1 MTEEERVIHPTNSK
15 ALKTNLDATIYGT
28 IAEIGAGQEVARNFF
43 KVGAAS
49 GTIAKAMSA
58 YDMAFSDAIY
68 GTEEN
73 NRYVSQ
79 SRVKKMLDH
88 EFTLLKERL
97 QGEKYEG
104 RRLFAFANTITTLNF
119 ARTNDPHGWIGI
131 RYQLEEDAEPNE
143 IILHVRIYDNNT
155 ILQQRVIGELGVN
168 LIFGAYEY
176 ANDPET
182 VVISL
187 KDYLS
192 TNHLEIDMIK
202 FEGPNHKEVDNR
214 LLSLLLVKIGFTD
227 ATIFGPDNEVYQ
239 PKDFLYKKDVLMVR
253 GRFRPFTIV
262 NQDILKNGLEKF
274 NKEEG
279 SDPEKLVVMSEMNLN
294 SLYNDEKLSRRD
306 FLDRADILCG
316 LGSYVMVSNL
326 REHAD
331 LAAYLKRCRVNK
343 IRMPIGVMNLI
354 YIYGLDG
361 KEDVSKHVLK
371 SFGELFSY
379 DVKLYAYPYQ
389 RLKGGE
395 IITAKTLITTP
406 QLEDLHKHF
415 LVNNFIEDIENYNED
430 HLQIFSSEI
439 IEKIRGRED
448 GWEDKVPAYVAE
460 MIKAKC
466 LFDYP
471 CSLEERLSSSSK
483 PH

>member
-1 MTEEERVIHPTNSK
+1 MAQEERIIHSTKSK
-15 ALKTNLDATIYGT
+15 ALKTNLDGTIYGT

-43 KVGAAS
+43 RVGGAS

-68 GTEEN
+68 GAELD

-79 SRVKKMLDH
+79 SRVKKMLEH

-97 QGEKYEG
+97 HGVKYEG
-104 RRLFAFANTITTLNF
+104 RRLFAFANTITTLNY
-119 ARTNDPHGWIGI
+119 ARNNEPHGWIGI

-143 IILHVRIYDNNT
+143 IILHVRIYDNNA

-176 ANDPET
+176 PNDPET
-182 VVISL
+182 IIASL

-202 FEGPNHKEVDNR
+202 FDGPSHKGIDNR
-214 LLSLLLVKIGFTD
+214 LLSLFLVKIGFTD

-239 PKDFLYKKDVLMVR
+239 PKDFLYKKDVLMLR
-253 GRFRPFTIV
+253 GRFRPYTIV

-274 NKEEG
+274 HKDEDC
-279 SDPEKLVVMSEMNLN
+279 DPEKLVVMSEMNLN
-294 SLYNDEKLSRRD
+294 SLYEDDKLGRRD

-326 REHAD
+326 HEHAD
-331 LAAYLKRCRVNK
+331 VAAYLKRCRVNK
-343 IRMPIGVMNLI
+343 IRMPIGIMNLI
-354 YIYGLDG
+354 FIYGLDG
-361 KEDVSKHVLK
+361 KADLSKHVLK
-371 SFGELFSY
+371 SFGELFSC

-389 RLKGGE
+389 RVKGGE
-395 IITAKTLITTP
+395 IITAKTLKTTP
-406 QLEDLHKHF
+406 QLEHLHKHF
-415 LVNNFIEDIENYNED
+415 LANNLIEDIENYNED

-448 GWEDKVPAYVAE
+448 GWEDKVPEYVAE
-460 MIKAKC
+460 MIKTKC

-471 CSLEERLSSSSK
+471 CSLEERLSSSKK

>member
-1 MTEEERVIHPTNSK
+1 MPEIDRVVHSTKSK
-15 ALKTNLDATIYGT
+15 ALQTNLDASIYGT

-43 KVGAAS
+43 RVGGAS

-68 GTEEN
+68 GAEAN

-88 EFTLLKERL
+88 EFKLLQNRL
-97 QGEKYEG
+97 KGQKYEG
-104 RRLFAFANTITTLNF
+104 RRLFAFANTITTLNYS
-119 ARTNDPHGWIGI
+119 RTNEPHGWIGI

-176 ANDPET
+176 ANDAET
-182 VVISL
+182 IVRSL

-192 TNHLEIDMIK
+192 TNHLEVDMVK
-202 FEGPNHKEVDNR
+202 FDGPDHTAVDNR

-239 PKDFLYKKDVLMVR
+239 PKDFLYKKDVLLVR

-274 NKEEG
+274 TLEEG
-279 SDPEKLVVMSEMNLN
+279 ADPEKLVVMSEMNLS
-294 SLYNDEKLSRRD
+294 SLYEDEKLSRRD
-306 FLDRADILCG
+306 FLDRAEILCG

-326 REHAD
+326 HDHAD
-331 LAAYLKRCRVNK
+331 LATYLDRCRVKK
-343 IRMPIGVMNLI
+343 IRMPIGIMNLI

-361 KEDVSKHVLK
+361 EEDMSQNVLR

-389 RLKGGE
+389 REKGGE
-395 IITAKTLITTP
+395 IITAKTLKTTP
-406 QLEDLHKHF
+406 QLENLHKHF
-415 LVNNFIEDIENYNED
+415 LANKFIEDIENFNED
-430 HLQIFSSEI
+430 HLQIFSYEI
-439 IEKIRGRED
+439 IEKIRGREE
-448 GWEDKVPAYVAE
+448 GWEENVPEYVAD
-460 MIKAKC
+460 MIKRKC

-471 CSLEERLSSSSK
+471 CSLEERQSSQK
-483 PH
+483 MQ